1 MAHIELEQ
9 NIPGIRSLALFR
21 PDTGK
26 PLYQLAQILL
36 GEDST
41 LSKADREL
49 IAAFVSSRNNCDFC
63 MSSHAAAARYLY
75 KTDAGIVDLAL
86 NDYKNAPISDKLR
99 TLLSIALHVQQDA
112 RTVNNEQVALAKSF
126 GATDRDIHDT
136 VLIAAVFCMINRYV
150 DGLATLTPTDPAIYA
165 QMGERMGTLGYVIP
179 TIKQ

>member
-36 GEDST
+36 GED
-41 LSKADREL
+41 
-49 IAAFVSSRNNCDFC
+49 SSRNNCDFC